1 MGSRSYSRLVR
12 PYILALTISTD
23 CVLLMERR
31 ARAFSSS
38 ISPPLT
44 QRFGLMP
51 SVSALPPKADMV
63 QHDCDVRFVPC
74 VDGSE
79 LARRIFTSQ
88 SWSVQPCVRP
98 LSAVHMT
105 AGHNALRGSG
115 PGQKDAFNSQR
126 LAKGTEP
133 CGIGLGRLSSK
144 QADYWHCR
152 LLRARR
158 ERPCHRSTTHQSY
171 EFPSPHRAPQAEDHS
186 LPHRERCC
194 AVQQNCRAN
203 VRFTPKSGHSSAQS

>member
-63 QHDCDVRFVPC
+63 QHDCDVRFVPKADHC
-74 VDGSE
+74 G
-79 LARRIFTSQ
+79 ARS
-88 SWSVQPCVRP
+88 
-98 LSAVHMT
+98 
-105 AGHNALRGSG
+105 
-115 PGQKDAFNSQR
+115 
-126 LAKGTEP
+126 
-133 CGIGLGRLSSK
+133 GRLLF
-144 QADYWHCR
+144 ATNG
-152 LLRARR
+152 L
-158 ERPCHRSTTHQSY
+158 TV
-171 EFPSPHRAPQAEDHS
+171 HRAA
-186 LPHRERCC
+186 L
-194 AVQQNCRAN
+194 
-203 VRFTPKSGHSSAQS
+203 KSYWIF